1 MQIHA
6 RYAKIAHMKPL
17 NDIIAENLTA
27 LRKANGFTQIELAEK
42 LNYSDKSVSKWE
54 RGETVPSVEVLTEMA
69 RLYAVTLDYMVCEH
83 ADETIKYEHETK
95 VSYNNKIIVT
105 LLAILVIW
113 LLAITVYLYVNMIY
127 KVNLWIVYIWAVPAS
142 TIVGL
147 VFNCIWGKAR
157 DRFVI
162 MSILVWTLLA
172 SIYLQFLE
180 YNLWGIFVLGVP
192 LQIAI
197 ILWSKIKPMSK
208 KIK

>member
-1 MQIHA
+1 
-6 RYAKIAHMKPL
+6 MKPL

-197 ILWSKIKPMSK
+197 ILWSKIKP
-208 KIK
+208 

>member
-1 MQIHA
+1 MQIPA

-27 LRKANGFTQIELAEK
+27 LRKANSLTQIELAEK

-54 RGETVPSVEVLTEMA
+54 RGETVPSVEVLTELA
-69 RLYAVTLDYMVCEH
+69 RLYSVTLDYMVCEH
-83 ADETIKYEHETK
+83 ADETVKYEHETK

-105 LLAILVIW
+105 LLAILVVW

-127 KVNLWIVYIWAVPAS
+127 KLNLWIFYIWAVPVS

-172 SIYLQFLE
+172 SFYLQFLQ

-197 ILWSKIKPMSK
+197 ILWSKIKPMPK
-208 KIK
+208 KLK

>member
-1 MQIHA
+1 
-6 RYAKIAHMKPL
+6 MKPL